1 MVERVLGSYAGP
13 VVLDADA
20 LNAFAGDLDALRTL
34 IGARAALLTPHPAEF
49 ARLVAKDIDDVL
61 FNRFEMPRGAAQR
74 SGATV
79 LLKGVPT
86 VVSSPSGETIVVA
99 EGTPVLATAGA
110 GDVLGGIAATLL
122 AQTNDALCAGALAAF
137 AHGRAA
143 SRVSARQVRG
153 YTLEDVIAELPYVW
167 ALEPES
173 RHPPVLCELPAV
185 GEVDRA

>member
-1 MVERVLGSYAGP
+1 LG
-13 VVLDADA
+13 
-20 LNAFAGDLDALRTL
+20 T
-34 IGARAALLTPHPAEF
+34 RAALLTPHPLEF
-49 ARLVAKDIDDVL
+49 ARLVGADVDDVL
-61 FNRFEMPRGAAQR
+61 FNRFEMPATAASR

-86 VVSSPSGETIVVA
+86 IVTSPAGETIVVA

-110 GDVLGGIAATLL
+110 GDMLGGIAVTLL
-122 AQTNDALCAGALAAF
+122 AQTGDALIAGALAAF

-153 YTLEDVIAELPYVW
+153 FTLDDVIAELPHVW
-167 ALEPES
+167 AIEGEP
-173 RHPPVLCELPAV
+173 RRPPVLSELPAV